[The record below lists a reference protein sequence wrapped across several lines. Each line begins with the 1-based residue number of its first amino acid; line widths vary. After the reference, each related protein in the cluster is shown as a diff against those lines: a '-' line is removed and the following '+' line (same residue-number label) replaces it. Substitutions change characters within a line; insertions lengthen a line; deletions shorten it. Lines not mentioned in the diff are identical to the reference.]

1 MRSELI
7 FLLHPDDETRDRLS
21 TDLHEAGF
29 KVLTARDEAG
39 ALAHLAQMRFVL
51 PDALVM
57 PLGENGPLL
66 DKLRQNP
73 LTAELPVVVLS
84 DQPAEDRRRALR
96 QGISDLVPAPFD
108 REELLL
114 TLRLALERSAE
125 RRRDSRS
132 LRGSLALLSVV
143 DLLQTLEAGRRS
155 GVVEL
160 KSGARQ
166 ATLWLHQG
174 QPVDAETADG
184 RRGEEAVYALVRYE
198 EGTFEVVFGDVTV
211 PHRISASLT
220 GLLLEGM
227 RRADESRRDGEIP
240 HAALPDPPPR
250 PPRETLAAHRA
261 LTLLNVASAYASGL
275 VQSALLVSALD
286 EARQPL
292 QEELPEIAVFV
303 VGPEGQISL
312 RPEAATVAPDRLV
325 LAAATWARRLFIR
338 LERAL
343 PTRFGP
349 ALLLALTEAVRDD
362 MQALGFDEA
371 LGLERPPL
379 EENR

>member
-1 MRSELI
+1 MSNELI
-7 FLLHPDDETRDRLS
+7 FLLHPDAETRDHLS
-21 TDLHEAGF
+21 MVLHDAGF
-29 KVLTARDEAG
+29 KVISARDEAE

-57 PLGENGPLL
+57 PLVEHGPLL
-66 DKLRQNP
+66 EKLRQNP
-73 LTAELPVVVLS
+73 LTADLPVVVLS
-84 DQPAEDRRRALR
+84 DDPADDRRRALR
-96 QGISDLVPAPFD
+96 QGFSDLVPAPFD

-155 GVVEL
+155 GVIEL
-160 KSGARQ
+160 KSGGRQ

-174 QPVDAETADG
+174 QPVDAETHDG
-184 RRGEEAVYALVRYE
+184 RRGEDAVFALVRFV

-211 PHRISASLT
+211 PHRISTSLT
-220 GLLLEGM
+220 GLLLEGL
-227 RRADESRRDGEIP
+227 RRADEDRRDEEIP

-275 VQSALLVSALD
+275 VQPALLVAALE
-286 EARQPL
+286 EARRPL
-292 QEELPEIAVFV
+292 IAELPEVSAFE
-303 VGPEGQISL
+303 VGTAGQISL
-312 RPEAATVAPDRLV
+312 GAEASAVPPDRLI

-343 PTRFGP
+343 PSRFGP

-371 LGLERPPL
+371 LGLERPLL
-379 EENR
+379 EKNR

>member
-1 MRSELI
+1 MTSELI
-7 FLLHPDDETRDRLS
+7 FLLHPDNETRDRLS
-21 TDLHEAGF
+21 TVLHDAGF

-39 ALAHLAQMRFVL
+39 ALADLAQMRFVL

-57 PLGENGPLL
+57 PIAEQGPLL

-73 LTAELPVVVLS
+73 LTADLPVVVLS

-155 GVVEL
+155 GVVEF
-160 KSGARQ
+160 KSGGRQ

-174 QPVDAETADG
+174 QPVDAETNDG
-184 RRGEEAVYALVRYE
+184 RRGDEAVFALVRFA
-198 EGTFEVVFGDVTV
+198 EGTFEVVFGEVTV
-211 PHRISASLT
+211 PHRISTSLT
-220 GLLLEGM
+220 GLLLEGL
-227 RRADESRRDGEIP
+227 RRADESRRDAEIP

-275 VQSALLVSALD
+275 VQPALLVAALD
-286 EARQPL
+286 ATRQPL
-292 QEELPEIAVFV
+292 LAELPELASFV
-303 VGPEGQISL
+303 VGSSGQISL
-312 RPEAATVAPDRLV
+312 GADASRVATDRLI
-325 LAAATWARRLFIR
+325 LAASTWTRRLFLR

-371 LGLERPPL
+371 LGLERPPQ
-379 EENR
+379 EVDR

>member
-7 FLLHPDDETRDRLS
+7 FLLHPDDATRDRLS
-21 TDLHEAGF
+21 TDLHDAGY

-39 ALAHLAQMRFVL
+39 ALAYLPQMRFVL

-66 DKLRQNP
+66 EKLRQNP

-96 QGISDLVPAPFD
+96 QGLSDLVPAPFD

-160 KSGARQ
+160 KSGGRE

-174 QPVDAETADG
+174 QPVDAETNDG
-184 RRGEEAVYALVRYE
+184 RRGDEAVFALVRYE
-198 EGTFEVVFGDVTV
+198 EGTFEVMFGDVTV

-275 VQSALLVSALD
+275 VERALLVAALE
-286 EARQPL
+286 EARRPL
-292 QEELPEIAVFV
+292 EEELPEISVFTI
-303 VGPEGQISL
+303 GPEGQISL
-312 RPEAATVAPDRLV
+312 GEDAAAAPPDRLI
-325 LAAATWARRLFIR
+325 LAAATWARRLFVR

-371 LGLERPPL
+371 LGLERAPL